1 MKRTTNYALPTWEK
15 SDFIQMS
22 DFNDLTQKTD
32 AALKANADAIG
43 EKATA
48 AALAALAKNLGVVG
62 HNARVTWGSYT
73 GAGTYGVSN
82 PNSLEF
88 GFCPVLV
95 AITCDELGHYPAAP
109 SILLRGAGLA
119 PTLTAA
125 SGGSSPHVGRQR
137 RELVLRK
144 IRCLPAQ
151 RIQHHVL
158 LCCHRLRQS
167 QRRGIKTAPR
177 QMPRGCFLTDVTQF

>member
-1 MKRTTNYALPTWEK
+1 MKLIAH
-15 SDFIQMS
+15 
-22 DFNDLTQKTD
+22 
-32 AALKANADAIG
+32 AAG
-43 EKATA
+43 

-73 GAGTYGVSN
+73 GAGTYGASN
-82 PNSLEF
+82 QNSLEF

-125 SGGSSPHVGRQR
+125 SGGSMGA
-137 RELVLRK
+137 EYTALRPTWGDSGVSWSMLSSATTK
-144 IRCLPAQ
+144 PKKRNKKQPRAF
-151 RIQHHVL
+151 
-158 LCCHRLRQS
+158 RL
-167 QRRGIKTAPR
+167 GAETLYDVFLGGYANYLATTWNTA
-177 QMPRGCFLTDVTQF
+177 

>member
-1 MKRTTNYALPTWEK
+1 MDYKLRSSHVGK

-32 AALKANADAIG
+32 AALKANADAVG

-48 AALAALAKNLGVVG
+48 TALAALAKNLGVVG

-73 GAGTYGVSN
+73 GAGTYGASN
-82 PNSLEF
+82 QNSLEF

-125 SGGSSPHVGRQR
+125 SGGSMGAEYTAPHGATAASAGIP
-137 RELVLRK
+137 K
-144 IRCLPAQ
+144 NPLPASSTNPAS
-151 RIQHHVL
+151 RTSML
-158 LCCHRLRQS
+158 SSATTKPKKRNK
-167 QRRGIKTAPR
+167 KTAPR
-177 QMPRGCFLTDVTQF
+177 LSPRG